1 MEEPQSENLTEL
13 SGSIASVIY
22 QNEENGYAILRMDV
36 DDGSQA
42 TVLGCI
48 PYAAPG
54 ELMTAVGTWVRHPA
68 HGEQFKVEYTER
80 TMPETAEAIYRYLSG
95 RTVKGIGPATASML
109 VNRFGNDTLNVLE
122 FHPELLTEIKGI
134 SSQKAKEISRQF
146 RQQVGLR
153 RLIELLAAAS
163 IRPVVAV
170 RMYQYFGDRAMGM
183 VEENPYILAS
193 DLIGATFAE
202 ADALALNH
210 GFSGDSPERVAAAA
224 EFELSYNARNG
235 HCFIPRHKL
244 AAATAQLIN
253 VPESLVEMS
262 LDEQINLGAIVC
274 ERVANVEGCYLARI
288 HEDECEVSRRLLLMA
303 EETYRYDQDFDAIA
317 SKIENQLE
325 IQLADQQKEAIAL
338 ACRHQVI
345 AITGGPGTGKT
356 TSIRAI
362 LALFETLR
370 LETLLAAP
378 TGRAA
383 KRMSEL
389 TGQNAQTIHR
399 LLGAGISEDRQ
410 SIVFGHD
417 EEDPLECDAVILDE
431 CSMVDIS
438 LMSALLRALPPE
450 CRLVLVGDADQ
461 LPSVGPG
468 CMFADVIRSEKVPT
482 IRLTEIFR
490 QSAGSQIISYAH
502 AINRGEHPPLAKNQG
517 DFFFLRRSDPEK
529 AVETIV
535 ELCSKRLPEKMGIPA
550 AEIQVL
556 TPTRKRELGSVAL
569 NARLQAVLN
578 PKDEKK
584 TEYSFGDVVFREG
597 DRVMQIRND
606 YDIMLK
612 TPGGLTCG
620 LGVFNGDVGQIISID
635 RATES
640 LVVDYDGKY
649 ATYGFE
655 QLGELEHAWAMTV
668 HKSQGSEYRA
678 VILSVGR
685 AGPMLLT
692 RSVLYTAITRAKS
705 LLIAVG
711 EPEIADRM
719 IDQNRQGRRYSGL
732 RARMCGECGQS
743 R

>member
-1 MEEPQSENLTEL
+1 MEEAQSQNLAEL

-22 QNEENGYAILRMDV
+22 QNEENGYAILRMEV

-54 ELMTAVGTWVRHPA
+54 ELMTAVGSWVKHPT
-68 HGEQFKVEYTER
+68 HGEQFKAEFVER
-80 TMPETAEAIYRYLSG
+80 TMPESAEAIFRYLSG
-95 RTVKGIGPATASML
+95 RTVRGIGPATASLL
-109 VNRFGNDTLNVLE
+109 VSRFGSDTLNVLE
-122 FHPELLTEIKGI
+122 YQPEKLTEIKGI
-134 SSQKAKEISRQF
+134 SAQKAKEISRQF

-170 RMYQYFGDRAMGM
+170 RMYQFYGDKAMEL
-183 VEENPYILAS
+183 VQENPYILAT

-202 ADALALNH
+202 ADALALSH
-210 GFSGDSPERVAAAA
+210 GFAGDSPERVAAAA

-235 HCFIPRHKL
+235 HCFIPRNKL
-244 AAATAQLIN
+244 IAATSQLIN
-253 VPESLVEMS
+253 VPESLVDMC
-262 LDEQINLGAIVC
+262 LDEQFNLGAIVC
-274 ERVANVEGCYLARI
+274 ERVVNVEGCYLSRI
-288 HEDECEVSRRLLLMA
+288 YEDECEVSRRLLLMA
-303 EETYRYDQDFDAIA
+303 EETYRYEQNYDAITA
-317 SKIENQLE
+317 KIEQQLE
-325 IQLADQQKEAIAL
+325 IQLAEQQKQAVVL
-338 ACRHQVI
+338 ACHHQVI

-362 LALFETLR
+362 LALFESLR

-399 LLGAGISEDRQ
+399 LLGAGMSEDRQ

-417 EEDPLECDAVILDE
+417 EEEPLECDAVILDE

-438 LMSALLRALPPE
+438 LMSALLKALPPE
-450 CRLVLVGDADQ
+450 CRLILVGDADQ

-468 CMFADVIRSEKVPT
+468 CMFADVIRSGKIPS

-490 QSAGSQIISYAH
+490 QSAGSQIVSYAH
-502 AINRGEHPPLAKNQG
+502 AINRGQHPPLLRNQG
-517 DFFFLRRSDPEK
+517 DFFFLRRNDPEK

-535 ELCSKRLPEKMGIPA
+535 ELCSQRLPQKMGIPA
-550 AEIQVL
+550 SEIQVL
-556 TPTRKRELGSVAL
+556 TPTRRRELGSVAL

-578 PKDEKK
+578 PQSDKK
-584 TEYSFGDVVFREG
+584 TEYSFGEVVFREG

-620 LGVFNGDVGQIISID
+620 LGVFNGDVGQILTID
-635 RATES
+635 RATET

-655 QLGELEHAWAMTV
+655 QLNELEHAWAMTV

-711 EPEIADRM
+711 EPEIAERM
-719 IDQNRQGRRYSGL
+719 IDQNKQGRRYSGL
-732 RARMCGECGQS
+732 RARLCGECG
-743 R
+743 